1 MPYKSI
7 SELPKRIRNVLPKK
21 AQRLFL
27 KVFNKAYEKYGET
40 TAFKIAWAAVKKKY
54 RPSTSGK
61 WVLNSTGKLISYE
74 KPIDT
79 GSELDVRRYIE
90 FVVTSPTKTVKNEM
104 FHPQFIKS
112 IGNQLQGIKGDLE
125 HANLLNLDLP
135 KTWIIKIL
143 DSVVI
148 GDEIH
153 AKAVLNPLHPLYETV
168 WNLLKEGKL
177 GASIEVAYDDDDFV
191 VTDEGRVYID
201 GKVIGVSL
209 VSSPANPDSQV
220 YALYEVR
227 EKGVN

>member
-1 MPYKSI
+1 MIKMPYKSI

-79 GSELDVRRYIE
+79 GSELDVRRY
-90 FVVTSPTKTVKNEM
+90 
-104 FHPQFIKS
+104 IKS